1 MAMGTELVSRGTHIE
16 GVELRMSDGAVEVS
30 RETARRLYD
39 LARRYVV
46 NVALA
51 QRLKKRQDGLR
62 ERIIA
67 ITEAHDSAIRGV
79 RSEGDNFQLLITRE
93 VEESWNP
100 ELLKAALGALYP
112 GLVSEQFI
120 ASVTIPM
127 GQEVSVEDLTKALR
141 EFLTN
146 HGVPERELDRFLE
159 TDVDFLAD
167 TDRVRELAESGKIT
181 LPEGTREESASWVI
195 KALAL
200 KTSTKVRKNARKR

>member
-1 MAMGTELVSRGTHIE
+1 MAAGAELVSQETHID
-16 GVELRMSDGAVEVS
+16 GVQLRVSDESVEVS
-30 RETARRLYD
+30 RETVRRLYD

-46 NVALA
+46 NDALA

-67 ITEAHDSAIRGV
+67 ITEAHGSAIRGV
-79 RSEGDNFQLLITRE
+79 RSEADNFQLLIVRE
-93 VEESWNP
+93 VKEVWDA

-112 GLVSEQFI
+112 NLGSEQFI

-127 GQEVSVEDLTKALR
+127 RQEVSAEDLTKALR
-141 EFLTN
+141 EFLMS

-159 TDVDFLAD
+159 TDVDLLAD
-167 TDRVRELAESGKIT
+167 TERVLELATAGKIT
-181 LPEGTREESASWVI
+181 LPEGTREESVSWAI

-200 KTSTKVRKNARKR
+200 KTPTKVRKKKAA